1 MQLSNLKIIQKI
13 MLLVGLMAACIAG
26 VSFVGIRNL
35 SSMSTAAEDISVAG
49 GEMLLNARA
58 MQNILVMNRTEFAMA
73 ANPTAE
79 NLAAGERVIAEER
92 QLFEQRLAE
101 MKKTAG
107 TERTRLIGA
116 FEAEY
121 RAYIQEMQTTL
132 AAIRQIGQGVGVSE
146 AQRKVIEE
154 ARQSEAVSQRLQ
166 QQMRSYTAFVDKRG
180 DEVAADADRTAET
193 AYRILL
199 IVAVAGVIGGLA
211 VGFVIGNLGVSKPIG
226 NIVQGLRKLAAGD
239 VQVEIYGVDRKD
251 EIGLIAAAMQV
262 FKQNALEK
270 IRLQAEQEEQRKAF
284 EAARIAQEERLDQS
298 FGMILNAATAG
309 DLSKRVDHAGMEGVM
324 FRLAEG
330 MNRLLDITD
339 AALTEV
345 GSVLN
350 TMAGGDLSKR
360 VKGDFKGVF
369 ARMKGDANGMA
380 DRLSEIVGQL
390 SDTTTNLRVA
400 SSEISEASRDLASR
414 TESQAS
420 SLEETAAAMQ
430 EVTTTVKQ
438 NAENA
443 QAANQLAATARDT
456 AEKGSKVA
464 EQTVDAMTQIEAS
477 AQKISE
483 IVGLIDEIAF
493 QTNLLA
499 LNASVEAARAGEAG
513 KGFAVVA
520 QEVRALAQ
528 RSANASRDIKSLIAA
543 SNGHVRSGAGLV
555 GQAGQSLQDIVIA
568 IKKVS
573 DIVAEIAAASREQS
587 TGLEQVNAAVTQ
599 MDELTQRNSALVEE
613 TSASA
618 QALSNQA
625 QELTE
630 VVSFFR
636 VG

>member
-1 MQLSNLKIIQKI
+1 
-13 MLLVGLMAACIAG
+13 
-26 VSFVGIRNL
+26 
-35 SSMSTAAEDISVAG
+35 
-49 GEMLLNARA
+49 
-58 MQNILVMNRTEFAMA
+58 
-73 ANPTAE
+73 
-79 NLAAGERVIAEER
+79 
-92 QLFEQRLAE
+92 
-101 MKKTAG
+101 
-107 TERTRLIGA
+107 
-116 FEAEY
+116 
-121 RAYIQEMQTTL
+121 
-132 AAIRQIGQGVGVSE
+132 
-146 AQRKVIEE
+146 
-154 ARQSEAVSQRLQ
+154 
-166 QQMRSYTAFVDKRG
+166 
-180 DEVAADADRTAET
+180 
-193 AYRILL
+193 
-199 IVAVAGVIGGLA
+199 
-211 VGFVIGNLGVSKPIG
+211 
-226 NIVQGLRKLAAGD
+226 
-239 VQVEIYGVDRKD
+239 
-251 EIGLIAAAMQV
+251 
-262 FKQNALEK
+262 
-270 IRLQAEQEEQRKAF
+270 
-284 EAARIAQEERLDQS
+284 
-298 FGMILNAATAG
+298 
-309 DLSKRVDHAGMEGVM
+309 
-324 FRLAEG
+324 
-330 MNRLLDITD
+330 
-339 AALTEV
+339 
-345 GSVLN
+345 
-350 TMAGGDLSKR
+350 
-360 VKGDFKGVF
+360 
-369 ARMKGDANGMA
+369 
-380 DRLSEIVGQL
+380 
-390 SDTTTNLRVA
+390 
-400 SSEISEASRDLASR
+400 
-414 TESQAS
+414 
-420 SLEETAAAMQ
+420 MQ